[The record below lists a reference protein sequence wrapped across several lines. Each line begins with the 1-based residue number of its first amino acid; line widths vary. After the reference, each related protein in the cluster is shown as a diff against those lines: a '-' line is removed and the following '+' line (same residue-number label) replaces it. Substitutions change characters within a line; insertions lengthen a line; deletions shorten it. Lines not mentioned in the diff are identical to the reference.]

1 LSTVIAI
8 YVIAGS
14 AYWAIRLVPA
24 FLKWVLVIIAIP
36 VLVPVSMVKS
46 LPEYLRK
53 EGKSL
58 AGLYDIIP
66 DNLEHYPILPTCM
79 TDSAHSAIRT

>member
-1 LSTVIAI
+1 MLSTVIAI
-8 YVIAGS
+8 YVIAGL

-53 EGKSL
+53 EGKWYRYRWL
-58 AGLYDIIP
+58 VYMTLFLIALNII
-66 DNLEHYPILPTCM
+66 LFFLP
-79 TDSAHSAIRT
+79 A

>member
-1 LSTVIAI
+1 MLSTVIAI

-14 AYWAIRLVPA
+14 AYWAIRLVPT

-53 EGKSL
+53 EGKWYRYRWL
-58 AGLYDIIP
+58 VYMTLFLITLNII
-66 DNLEHYPILPTCM
+66 LFFLP
-79 TDSAHSAIRT
+79 A